1 MSDVEATTPEP
12 AQEQEQAEKT
22 NEKER
27 GGSEEAAE
35 SKPEAEKE
43 NIYPKFPEIVD
54 DGKVWY
60 YGRHTPTGP
69 DCKRIVE
76 VNPKN
81 RHETQLYELG
91 KGNYLGTMVY
101 SQSKQHLLLF

>member
-12 AQEQEQAEKT
+12 AQETEQAEKT

-27 GGSEEAAE
+27 GGSEEAAD
-35 SKPEAEKE
+35 SKAEAEKE

-60 YGRHTPTGP
+60 YGRHTPSGTNFT
-69 DCKRIVE
+69 RIVE

-81 RHETQLYELG
+81 RHETLLMELG
-91 KGNYLGTMVY
+91 EDFILGKMVNC
-101 SQSKQHLLLF
+101 QGRLRLV